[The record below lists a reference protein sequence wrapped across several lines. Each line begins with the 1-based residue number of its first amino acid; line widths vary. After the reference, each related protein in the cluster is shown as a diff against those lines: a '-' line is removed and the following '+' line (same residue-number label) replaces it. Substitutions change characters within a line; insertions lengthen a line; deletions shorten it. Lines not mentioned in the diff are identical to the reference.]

1 MPTVL
6 RFDVFTLFPDVFEPY
21 LQTSILK
28 RARQR
33 GLVAIELH
41 NIRDWTTDRHHV
53 TDDEPY
59 GGGGGMVM
67 KPEPIFAA
75 VESVLGAPPVC
86 PLILLTPQGRL
97 FSQAIA
103 RELAEPVMAYPANG
117 IPTRERP
124 VGDIPVLGSSH
135 WSSETPAGGSG
146 KEPEIDAA
154 GESDEIAIHRLAL
167 LCGRYEGVDERVRSN
182 LVSDEISIGDYVL
195 TGGELAAMVVMDAVS
210 RLIPG
215 VLGDPDGPWDDS
227 HSSGLLE
234 YPHYTRPPEF
244 RDWKVPEVLLSGDHS
259 RIARWRREQALLR
272 TWQRRPDLLK
282 TAQLSQ
288 HDLEFI
294 ERLESEARN

>member
-6 RFDVFTLFPDVFEPY
+6 RFDVFTLFPDVFGPY

-135 WSSETPAGGSG
+135 WSSETLAGGSG

-195 TGGELAAMVVMDAVS
+195 TGGELAAMVVIDAVS

-227 HSSGLLE
+227 HASGLLE

-244 RDWKVPEVLLSGDHS
+244 RDCKVPEVLLSGDHA
-259 RIARWRREQALLR
+259 RVARWRREQALLR

-282 TAQLSQ
+282 KAQLSQ
-288 HDLEFI
+288 QDLEFI
-294 ERLESEARN
+294 ERLESEARS